1 MAVAQRSEDVTV
13 RLRLRNRKK
22 RPAARLAWPKLARG
36 ERRLAERVGFEPTC
50 PLRDKTLSRRP
61 RYDHF
66 GTSPGGG
73 RRPRRAAG
81 THVAAAGAAR
91 TKHYNAGPYPFPSR
105 EVIADDTRVTRPA
118 ARISAGRGAQ
128 SHAEA
133 DARRVV
139 LPERGVQPVRAAPA
153 GVAPRPSECRR
164 RSGDRRRYRARRGSA
179 GAVEKSGPVVPYT
192 HETYKCCD

>member
-1 MAVAQRSEDVTV
+1 M
-13 RLRLRNRKK
+13 
-22 RPAARLAWPKLARG
+22 
-36 ERRLAERVGFEPTC
+36 GFEPTC

-133 DARRVV
+133 DARRVCSRNAAFNLYV
-139 LPERGVQPVRAAPA
+139 LHQPEW
-153 GVAPRPSECRR
+153 RPGHPNADVEVVTV
-164 RSGDRRRYRARRGSA
+164 
-179 GAVEKSGPVVPYT
+179 GAVERG
-192 HETYKCCD
+192 EDLLGL